1 MTRRHRIAVVG
12 CRRAP
17 GAAVDDLYPD
27 DDLPLLTSAL
37 EGLEADVTAVAWDDD
52 TVDWGGVD
60 AAVVRS
66 TWDSVDRPREFLDWA
81 RRATAQTLLLNPV
94 AAMAWNL
101 DKTYLRELHDRG
113 VPIVPTTWV
122 TDDARWTPPATEFV
136 VKPSVSA
143 GGRETARYQPD
154 DADQARRHVRRLL
167 AAGHTV
173 MVQPYVASVDEFG
186 EAKLVHV
193 DGALSHTVRVGALL
207 EPGAG
212 VVERPGS
219 RGGSGSRSPRHQPSS
234 TPPRPSWPRHSPC
247 SAYRSST
254 PASTSS
260 PRRTARTGSPSWS
273 WSIRCSSS
281 AGRGRRRIDS
291 LRRSWLVAPSRAT
304 ADDDHSQVM
313 PHSSARRRFGSANS
327 SASRAR
333 SAGSTGSSMRPLC
346 HTLNSGSWGA
356 SPRNRS
362 TFA

>member
-212 VVERPGS
+212 VVERPWDREVSVESITPTPTELDAAEAVLAAALAVLGVPLLYARVDLVTAPNGAHWLAELELVDPMLFLGRSGPAAHRLAAAIVARCTES
-219 RGGSGSRSPRHQPSS
+219 RD
-234 TPPRPSWPRHSPC
+234 
-247 SAYRSST
+247 
-254 PASTSS
+254 
-260 PRRTARTGSPSWS
+260 RR
-273 WSIRCSSS
+273 
-281 AGRGRRRIDS
+281 
-291 LRRSWLVAPSRAT
+291 
-304 ADDDHSQVM
+304 
-313 PHSSARRRFGSANS
+313 
-327 SASRAR
+327 
-333 SAGSTGSSMRPLC
+333 
-346 HTLNSGSWGA
+346 
-356 SPRNRS
+356 
-362 TFA
+362 